1 MVNVWGVQ
9 NVKEI
14 HLMNPA
20 RVKFKMD
27 QPVHGEEGSMCR
39 RHYSVHMRRFGGSLL
54 SFRARFMHGM
64 ELVSTSWGPVGV
76 EETGEVP
83 WNCP

>member
-1 MVNVWGVQ
+1 
-9 NVKEI
+9 
-14 HLMNPA
+14 
-20 RVKFKMD
+20 
-27 QPVHGEEGSMCR
+27 MCR